1 MMLLKLQAHR
11 EVTIEVKSCA
21 DGRFDIWRC
30 LGLPSEALCGY
41 STELYKQQSSKMCKR
56 CEVKTFCD
64 FGREPWFKN
73 KTEDISTNAIS
84 SVARYRSREGL
95 SQSELDELI
104 AAYKQETEFSDALEL
119 IAGFWRLIWQLP
131 ICLFKCHQLSVVV
144 YHNLSTCP
152 SSLRRYEYENSHSV
166 RCRDAYKAAAPA
178 IWEKTGL
185 TSSQCEHVWT
195 PMTM

>member
-1 MMLLKLQAHR
+1 MLLKLQAHR

-41 STELYKQQSSKMCKR
+41 STELYKQRSSKMCKR

-64 FGREPWFKN
+64 FSREPW
-73 KTEDISTNAIS
+73 TNAIS

-95 SQSELDELI
+95 SQSELDELT
-104 AAYKQETEFSDALEL
+104 AAYKQETEISDAFLL
-119 IAGFWRLIWQLP
+119 NWLIWQLP

-144 YHNLSTCP
+144 LHNLSTCP

-178 IWEKTGL
+178 IWKKRGL